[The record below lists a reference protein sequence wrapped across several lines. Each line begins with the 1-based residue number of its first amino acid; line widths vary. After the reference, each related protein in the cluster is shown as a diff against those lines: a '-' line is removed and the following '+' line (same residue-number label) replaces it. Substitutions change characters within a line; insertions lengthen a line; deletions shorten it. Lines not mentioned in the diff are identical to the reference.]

1 MKKLFVKLSSWAAIL
16 LIVSCG
22 SGNTQNKSDNNEASD
37 SNDNGAETSDSDKNQ
52 EENESQKCE
61 SGQFKCVDSESH
73 YCNSFGEWVFDA
85 RCKDGCDSS
94 TGTCKEKS
102 ENDSIDTTDDSEESS
117 DTEPD
122 NSADVTDSCN
132 DDDSENHD
140 DSEND
145 PECSENSFRC
155 QNESSQTCNAGKW
168 QDFEECSYGCN
179 TSTGKCKQ
187 ADDSNDFGCTTGK
200 HKCTAANSSFYCQ
213 DGFWTTYEY
222 CPYGC
227 DLPTG
232 ECKPADC
239 SAGEYQCNGSETYP
253 VSYYCNNGLWRMYET
268 CYEGCISSTG
278 KCKKSCYKI
287 DNKIWSPSS
296 VSTVNQEEALE
307 YCNNLTLC
315 GYSDWHLPNIDELR
329 TLIKDCP
336 STETGGSCGVSENCL
351 SASCW
356 NDCSSCPEISSGEQ
370 SYSKLSD
377 GGWLW
382 SSSIKSDDPD
392 YALGVFFTTAS
403 IGFYRKNDRYVW
415 MYAAC
420 VRNAD

>member
-1 MKKLFVKLSSWAAIL
+1 MKKIL
-16 LIVSCG
+16 VISAVFATVFLIVSCG
-22 SGNTQNKSDNNEASD
+22 GSTQNKSEASG
-37 SNDNGAETSDSDKNQ
+37 NGEKPDSDEQDSEADGSAECK
-52 EENESQKCE
+52 
-61 SGQFKCVDSESH
+61 SGDFKCADSESL
-73 YCNSFGEWVFDA
+73 YCNSFGSWVFDA
-85 RCKDGCDSS
+85 RCENGCDPA
-94 TGTCKEKS
+94 TGKCKEKS
-102 ENDSIDTTDDSEESS
+102 ENDTTDDSDESS

-122 NSADVTDSCN
+122 NSADDTTDSEN
-132 DDDSENHD
+132 DSENHD

-155 QNESSQTCNAGKW
+155 QNEFSQTCNSGEW
-168 QDFEECSYGCN
+168 QDFEECSHGCD
-179 TSTGKCKQ
+179 TSTGRCIKS
-187 ADDSNDFGCTTGK
+187 DDSDNFGCTTGD

-239 SAGEYQCNGSETYP
+239 SAGEYQCNGSDTYP
-253 VSYYCNNGLWRMYET
+253 ASYYCNNGLWRMYET

-296 VSTVNQEEALE
+296 VSIVNQEEALE

-329 TLIKDCP
+329 TLIKNCP

-370 SYSKLSD
+370 IYSKLSD

>member
-1 MKKLFVKLSSWAAIL
+1 MKKLFVKLSILAAIL

-22 SGNTQNKSDNNEASD
+22 GNTQNKSDNNEASD
-37 SNDNGAETSDSDKNQ
+37 NGAETSDSDRNH

-73 YCNSFGEWVFDA
+73 YCNSFGTWVYDA
-85 RCKDGCDSS
+85 RCENGCDSS
-94 TGTCKEKS
+94 SGKCLSNS
-102 ENDSIDTTDDSEESS
+102 ENEEIPDTTT
-117 DTEPD
+117 DTDPD
-122 NSADVTDSCN
+122 NSDDDSTDSGN
-132 DDDSENHD
+132 DSENHD

-155 QNESSQTCNAGKW
+155 QNEFSQTCNSGEW
-168 QDFEECSYGCN
+168 QNFEECSYGCN

-200 HKCTAANSSFYCQ
+200 HKCTAATSSFYCQ

-232 ECKPADC
+232 KCKPADC
-239 SAGEYQCNGSETYP
+239 SHGEYQCNGSDTYP
-253 VSYYCNNGLWRMYET
+253 ASYYCNNGLWRMYET

-287 DNKIWSPSS
+287 NNKIWSPSS

-329 TLIKDCP
+329 TLIKNCP

-370 SYSKLSD
+370 IYSKLSD

>member
-1 MKKLFVKLSSWAAIL
+1 MKKLFVKLSILAAIL
-16 LIVSCG
+16 LIVACG
-22 SGNTQNKSDNNEASD
+22 GNTQNKSDNNEASD

-52 EENESQKCE
+52 EENESQTCE

-73 YCNSFGEWVFDA
+73 YCNSFGTWVYDA
-85 RCKDGCDSS
+85 RCENGCDPS
-94 TGTCKEKS
+94 TGKCLTNS
-102 ENDSIDTTDDSEESS
+102 ENDEIPDTTT
-117 DTEPD
+117 DTDPD
-122 NSADVTDSCN
+122 NSDDDVTDSGN
-132 DDDSENHD
+132 DSDSENPDDSETH
-140 DSEND
+140 
-145 PECSENSFRC
+145 PECSDNSFRC
-155 QNESSQTCNAGKW
+155 QNEFSQTCNSGKW

-179 TSTGKCKQ
+179 TSTGKCKR

-253 VSYYCNNGLWRMYET
+253 ASYYCNKGLWRMYET

-278 KCKKSCYKI
+278 KCKKSCYKT
-287 DNKIWSPSS
+287 DNKIWSPAS
-296 VSTVNQEEALE
+296 VETVNQEAALE
-307 YCNNLTLC
+307 YCNNLTAC

-336 STETGGSCGVSENCL
+336 STETGGSCGVTENCL
-351 SASCW
+351 SSSCW

-370 SYSKLSD
+370 SYSKLSG

-403 IGFYRKNDRYVW
+403 IGFHRKNDRYVW

>member
-1 MKKLFVKLSSWAAIL
+1 MKKLFVKLSILAAIL

-22 SGNTQNKSDNNEASD
+22 GRNTQNKSDNNKTSD
-37 SNDNGAETSDSDKNQ
+37 NNDNGAETSDSDKDQ

-102 ENDSIDTTDDSEESS
+102 ENDRTDTTDDSEESS
-117 DTEPD
+117 DTAPD
-122 NSADVTDSCN
+122 NNDDVTDSGN
-132 DDDSENHD
+132 DSDSENPD
-140 DSEND
+140 DSNTN
-145 PECSENSFRC
+145 PECSDNSFRC
-155 QNESSQTCNAGKW
+155 QNEFSQTCNAGEW
-168 QDFEECSYGCN
+168 QDFEECSHGCD
-179 TSTGKCKQ
+179 TSTGRCIKS
-187 ADDSNDFGCTTGK
+187 DDYENFGCTTGD

-232 ECKPADC
+232 ECKPAEC
-239 SAGEYQCNGSETYP
+239 SIGEYQCNGSDTYP
-253 VSYYCNNGLWRMYET
+253 ASYYCNNGLWRMYET

-296 VSTVNQEEALE
+296 VSIVNQEEALE

-370 SYSKLSD
+370 IYSKLSD

-403 IGFYRKNDRYVW
+403 IGFHRKNDRYVW